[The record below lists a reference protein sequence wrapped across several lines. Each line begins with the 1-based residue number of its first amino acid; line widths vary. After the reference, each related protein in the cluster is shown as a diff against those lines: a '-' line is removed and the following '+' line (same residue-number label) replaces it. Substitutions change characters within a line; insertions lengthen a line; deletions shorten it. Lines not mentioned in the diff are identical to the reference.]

1 MFDKSN
7 ACDRYI
13 EHNNVRLALKKR
25 GDKKFA
31 ANFLFFILYELYI
44 FICRTDLEI
53 KGSPPE

>member
-7 ACDRYI
+7 ACDRFI
-13 EHNNVRLALKKR
+13 KHNNVRLEMKKR

-44 FICRTDLEI
+44 FIRRTDLEI